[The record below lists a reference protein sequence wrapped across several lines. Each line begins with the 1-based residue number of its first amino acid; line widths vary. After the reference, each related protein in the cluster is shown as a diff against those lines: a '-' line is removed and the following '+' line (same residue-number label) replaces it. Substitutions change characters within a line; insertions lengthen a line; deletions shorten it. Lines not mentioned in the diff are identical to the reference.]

1 MNLSNYFDEVF
12 DMTSSILLTKQ
23 SAWSFFYRFGLF
35 DPVIPIN
42 YDLSIKGAFEALAP
56 EVSDRII
63 DVGCGNGRLIHHA
76 RSWLSKGGCL
86 VGVEISQGGA
96 DYARYRAEQF
106 GLADRVTIK
115 QGDMRHLR
123 DLNLG
128 FFEGAVAHFSVYMLA
143 TQSERRAAIKEIGS
157 LLKPGAKFV
166 LAVPS
171 ENWAVKNI
179 FTHARKVE
187 SERNDVNWVYKIF
200 RQWVIYPLTAIGFS
214 DLEKGLDK
222 DVFHRYTPEEIR
234 EQLADEGFEEV
245 EIESIYGGNGYRA
258 IGKKASNNN
267 TSIAI
272 LNQ

>member
-1 MNLSNYFDEVF
+1 VNLSKNFDGVF
-12 DMTSSILLTKQ
+12 DMTNSVLLTRQ

-56 EVSDRII
+56 KVSDRII

-76 RSWLSKGGCL
+76 RSWLNEGGRL

-96 DYARYRAEQF
+96 DYARYRAEKF
-106 GLADRVTIK
+106 GCADKVTIK
-115 QGDMRHLR
+115 QGDMRHLK

-143 TQSERRAAIKEIGS
+143 TQSERRGVIKEISS
-157 LLKPGAKFV
+157 LLKPGAKLV

-187 SERNDVNWVYKIF
+187 SERHDVNWLYKIF
-200 RQWVIYPLTAIGFS
+200 RQWVIYPLTATGFS

-222 DVFHRYTPEEIR
+222 DIFHRYTPEEIR
-234 EQLADEGFEEV
+234 EHLVNGGFEEI

-258 IGKKASNNN
+258 ISKK
-267 TSIAI
+267 I
-272 LNQ
+272 